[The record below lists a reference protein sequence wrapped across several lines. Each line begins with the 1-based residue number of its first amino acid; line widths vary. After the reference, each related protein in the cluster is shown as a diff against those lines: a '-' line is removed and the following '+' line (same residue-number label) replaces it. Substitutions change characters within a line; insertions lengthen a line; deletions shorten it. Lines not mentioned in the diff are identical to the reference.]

1 MNNTFSFGQIMGF
14 FSVIGDLINGALGWL
29 WRLFYA
35 IFVLAIGRICDI
47 CQLLFRKF
55 AGLDTV
61 RYANKQT
68 DGDIVMALINDKS
81 VQNVFWAMLVLA
93 VLLLLI
99 TTFVATIKT
108 EFNKD
113 GKNSKKPVFQGAIRA
128 MANFVLVPVIAM
140 FGMFMGNALLKAID
154 GATSV
159 SNRTSL
165 SSQIF
170 LVGAYNANRA
180 RSYCNI
186 TYKTNGQIE
195 SVVYTNEGS
204 GSNIQ
209 SFGKILVGGET
220 TNTNAG
226 TANFGIFYDN
236 VTAGYTAA
244 DKIDDAFSSNL
255 TLTQNDLSSLNAS
268 QRSLDYSAQR
278 FYYGGWFFDDIAT
291 AGEYG
296 TTDRPSITFSIY
308 NISLVYYYYDLSP
321 IAYDY
326 ISSTF
331 SLIVCAYVYITTI
344 LGLIK
349 RLFMMVTLFV
359 ISPPIT
365 ALYPLDGGRALGNWR
380 SAFISETLAAYS
392 TVVVMNVFQM
402 LLPLIMKIQL
412 FSRSDLG
419 KNWLLDALLLGG
431 VSIDFMNRIG
441 VMLIVL
447 GALTFFKS
455 ATKTISGLIGA
466 GDATGTGIDGVKNMA
481 RNTARAVAGVG
492 AAVGAG
498 AILAKG
504 AGKAVGGVAN
514 FAKDTKRM
522 GVKNAFAN
530 SGKKLKSEMKNFGGK
545 ALDVLGAPKDEDG
558 DRHWSLGN
566 LTGNIKNGYN
576 SLSSAVHSVSD
587 PKGTLADAVS
597 GGYHFGAKPKD
608 KDGKA
613 GGGKGGKGSENVMVT
628 DKMRKEK
635 EDAENQKVKD
645 ANAAVKQYK
654 KEHKK
659 DKGGKGT
666 AERAKYDA
674 ELNKLLK
681 DQTEARNKY
690 AQFQNDVL
698 KANNAKND
706 KEKKEMEK
714 KLYADQIANAEKEKM
729 REDMAEK
736 ARKDKY
742 KQEILKEDPD
752 LLAQE
757 DAAEE
762 SAGDYTQPIQ
772 KGSIQRQK
780 RRKSKKRR

>member
-29 WRLFYA
+29 WRLLYA
-35 IFVLAIGRICDI
+35 VLVLAIGRICDI

-128 MANFVLVPVIAM
+128 IANFVLVPIITM

-180 RSYCNI
+180 RSYCNV
-186 TYKTNGQIE
+186 TYKTNGQLE

-255 TLTQNDLSSLNAS
+255 TLTQNDLSSLNAN
-268 QRSLDYSAQR
+268 QRSLNYGAQR

-291 AGEYG
+291 NGEYG
-296 TTDRPSITFSIY
+296 TSDKPSITFSIY

-321 IAYDY
+321 IGYDY

-349 RLFMMVTLFV
+349 RIFMMVTLFV

-365 ALYPLDGGRALGNWR
+365 ALYPLDGGKALGNWR
-380 SAFISETLAAYS
+380 GAFISETLAAYS

-402 LLPLIMKIQL
+402 LLPLVMKIQL

-431 VSIDFMNRIG
+431 ISIDFMNRVG

-447 GALTFFKS
+447 GSLTFFKS
-455 ATKTISGLIGA
+455 ATGAISKMLGI
-466 GDATGTGIDGVKNMA
+466 GDATGAGIDGVKNA
-481 RNTARAVAGVG
+481 TRNTARALAGVG

-498 AILAKG
+498 AIIGKG
-504 AGKAVGGVAN
+504 IGKAVKGTAHSASAFKDDISKNGLKHAVAN
-514 FAKDTKRM
+514 TKAAHAL
-522 GVKNAFAN
+522 GIGTNEITGKTTW
-530 SGKKLKSEMKNFGGK
+530 SGKKLGHNLLSVPGMVKNEYNGVSK
-545 ALDVLGAPKDEDG
+545 AM
-558 DRHWSLGN
+558 
-566 LTGNIKNGYN
+566 
-576 SLSSAVHSVSD
+576 HSVSD
-587 PKGTLADAVS
+587 PKGTFADSVE
-597 GGYHFGAKPKD
+597 GGFRGFFPKPPKD

-613 GGGKGGKGSENVMVT
+613 GGNGKGAPEQKPQAPNGVSDEQMLKIKQEAY
-628 DKMRKEK
+628 KEK
-635 EDAENQKVKD
+635 KASYKEDLRNSESRMKEFKATHGDQKNWKADEKKEYYNLTKKGIRANLKKYAAGEGDYNEAILKQRAVNEIDQDNKKQKADMQANEDALKIE
-645 ANAAVKQYK
+645 QYK
-654 KEHKK
+654 KEELERRRKEEEKK
-659 DKGGKGT
+659 
-666 AERAKYDA
+666 
-674 ELNKLLK
+674 
-681 DQTEARNKY
+681 
-690 AQFQNDVL
+690 
-698 KANNAKND
+698 KNEN
-706 KEKKEMEK
+706 KEK
-714 KLYADQIANAEKEKM
+714 
-729 REDMAEK
+729 
-736 ARKDKY
+736 
-742 KQEILKEDPD
+742 
-752 LLAQE
+752 
-757 DAAEE
+757 
-762 SAGDYTQPIQ
+762 
-772 KGSIQRQK
+772 
-780 RRKSKKRR
+780 

>member
-14 FSVIGDLINGALGWL
+14 FSVIGDLINGAFGWL

-113 GKNSKKPVFQGAIRA
+113 GKNSKKSVFQGAIRA
-128 MANFVLVPVIAM
+128 IANFVLVPIITM

-186 TYKTNGQIE
+186 TYKTNGQLE

-268 QRSLDYSAQR
+268 QRSLNYGAQR

-291 AGEYG
+291 NGEYG
-296 TTDRPSITFSIY
+296 TTDKPSITFSIY

-321 IAYDY
+321 IGYDY

-349 RLFMMVTLFV
+349 RMFMMVTLFV

-365 ALYPLDGGRALGNWR
+365 ALYPLDGGKALGNWR

-441 VMLIVL
+441 VMLIIL

-455 ATKTISGLIGA
+455 ATGTISKMLGI
-466 GDATGTGIDGVKNMA
+466 GDATGAGIDGVKNA
-481 RNTARAVAGVG
+481 TRNTVRALAGVG

-498 AILAKG
+498 AIIGKG
-504 AGKAVGGVAN
+504 IGKAVKGTAHSASAFKDDINKNGLKHAVAN
-514 FAKDTKRM
+514 TKAAHAL
-522 GVKNAFAN
+522 GIGTNEITGKTTW
-530 SGKKLKSEMKNFGGK
+530 SGKKLG
-545 ALDVLGAPKDEDG
+545 
-558 DRHWSLGN
+558 HN
-566 LTGNIKNGYN
+566 LLSVPGMVKNGYN
-576 SLSSAVHSVSD
+576 GVSKAMHSVSD
-587 PKGTLADAVS
+587 AKGTFADSVE
-597 GGYHFGAKPKD
+597 GGFRGFFPKPP
-608 KDGKA
+608 
-613 GGGKGGKGSENVMVT
+613 
-628 DKMRKEK
+628 
-635 EDAENQKVKD
+635 
-645 ANAAVKQYK
+645 
-654 KEHKK
+654 K
-659 DKGGKGT
+659 DKGGKAGGNGNGAPEQKPQAPNGVSDEQMLKIKQEAYQSKKQDLADANKSIKDFKAQNGKRKSGWNDKQKEEYNT
-666 AERAKYDA
+666 LKELKKSAKKDTKLYAKGKGKYDTEVKALQEKASA
-674 ELNKLLK
+674 E
-681 DQTEARNKY
+681 
-690 AQFQNDVL
+690 
-698 KANNAKND
+698 
-706 KEKKEMEK
+706 KEKKEVRQKMEKEAREK
-714 KLYADQIANAEKEKM
+714 KLREEIMKEDAEKQSQK
-729 REDMAEK
+729 
-736 ARKDKY
+736 
-742 KQEILKEDPD
+742 
-752 LLAQE
+752 
-757 DAAEE
+757 DAAND
-762 SAGDYTQPIQ
+762 AA
-772 KGSIQRQK
+772 
-780 RRKSKKRR
+780 KK

>member
-14 FSVIGDLINGALGWL
+14 FSVIGDLINGAFGWL

-113 GKNSKKPVFQGAIRA
+113 GKNSKKSVFQGAIRA
-128 MANFVLVPVIAM
+128 IANFVLVPIITM

-186 TYKTNGQIE
+186 TYKTNGQLE

-268 QRSLDYSAQR
+268 QRSLNYGAQR

-291 AGEYG
+291 NGEYG
-296 TTDRPSITFSIY
+296 TTDKPSITFSIY

-321 IAYDY
+321 IGYDY

-349 RLFMMVTLFV
+349 RMFMMVTLFV

-365 ALYPLDGGRALGNWR
+365 ALYPLDGGKALGNWR

-441 VMLIVL
+441 VMLIIL

-455 ATKTISGLIGA
+455 ATGTISKMLGI
-466 GDATGTGIDGVKNMA
+466 GDATGAGIDGVKNA
-481 RNTARAVAGVG
+481 TRNTVRALAGVG

-498 AILAKG
+498 AIIGKG
-504 AGKAVGGVAN
+504 IGKAVKGTAHSASAFKDDINKNGLKHAVAN
-514 FAKDTKRM
+514 TKAAHAL
-522 GVKNAFAN
+522 GIGTNEITGKTTW
-530 SGKKLKSEMKNFGGK
+530 SGKKLG
-545 ALDVLGAPKDEDG
+545 
-558 DRHWSLGN
+558 HN
-566 LTGNIKNGYN
+566 LLSVPGMVKNGYN
-576 SLSSAVHSVSD
+576 GVSKAMHSVSD
-587 PKGTLADAVS
+587 AKGTFADSVE
-597 GGYHFGAKPKD
+597 GGFRGFFPKPP
-608 KDGKA
+608 
-613 GGGKGGKGSENVMVT
+613 
-628 DKMRKEK
+628 
-635 EDAENQKVKD
+635 
-645 ANAAVKQYK
+645 
-654 KEHKK
+654 K
-659 DKGGKGT
+659 DKGGKAGGNGNGAPEQKPQAPNGVSDEQMLKIKQEAYQSKKQDLADANKSIKDFKAQNGKRKSGWNDKQKEEYNT
-666 AERAKYDA
+666 LKELKKSAKKDTKLYAKGKGKYDTEVKALQEKASA
-674 ELNKLLK
+674 E
-681 DQTEARNKY
+681 
-690 AQFQNDVL
+690 
-698 KANNAKND
+698 
-706 KEKKEMEK
+706 KEKKEVRQKMEK
-714 KLYADQIANAEKEKM
+714 EARERKRREEIMKEDAEKQSQK
-729 REDMAEK
+729 
-736 ARKDKY
+736 
-742 KQEILKEDPD
+742 
-752 LLAQE
+752 
-757 DAAEE
+757 DAAND
-762 SAGDYTQPIQ
+762 AA
-772 KGSIQRQK
+772 
-780 RRKSKKRR
+780 KK

>member
-14 FSVIGDLINGALGWL
+14 FSVIGDLINGAFGWL

-128 MANFVLVPVIAM
+128 IANFVLVPIITM

-186 TYKTNGQIE
+186 TYKTNGQLE

-296 TTDRPSITFSIY
+296 TTSKPSITFSIY
-308 NISLVYYYYDLSP
+308 NISLVYYYYNLAP
-321 IAYDY
+321 IAFDY

-365 ALYPLDGGRALGNWR
+365 ALYPLDGGKALGNWR

-441 VMLIVL
+441 VMLIIL

-455 ATKTISGLIGA
+455 ATGTISKMLGI
-466 GDATGTGIDGVKNMA
+466 GDATSAGSDAVKNIT

-498 AILAKG
+498 AIIGKG
-504 AGKAVGGVAN
+504 IGKAVKGTVHSASAFKNDINKNGLKHAVSN
-514 FAKDTKRM
+514 TKAAHALGIGTNEITGKTTWSARRL
-522 GVKNAFAN
+522 GHNLISVPGIVKNKYN
-530 SGKKLKSEMKNFGGK
+530 GVSGAM
-545 ALDVLGAPKDEDG
+545 
-558 DRHWSLGN
+558 
-566 LTGNIKNGYN
+566 
-576 SLSSAVHSVSD
+576 HSVSN
-587 PKGTLADAVS
+587 PKGGTFADAVE
-597 GGYHFGAKPKD
+597 GGFRGFNPKPPKD

-613 GGGKGGKGSENVMVT
+613 GGS
-628 DKMRKEK
+628 
-635 EDAENQKVKD
+635 
-645 ANAAVKQYK
+645 
-654 KEHKK
+654 
-659 DKGGKGT
+659 GKGT
-666 AERAKYDA
+666 SEQKAQTPDGITNEQMLKIKQDAYQNKKQGLVDANKSIKDFKAQNGKKKSNWSDEQRKEFNTLKESQKTAKKDTKLYAKGKGKYDA
-674 ELNKLLK
+674 E
-681 DQTEARNKY
+681 
-690 AQFQNDVL
+690 V
-698 KANNAKND
+698 KALQ
-706 KEKKEMEK
+706 EKT
-714 KLYADQIANAEKEKM
+714 NAEKEKKEVRQKM
-729 REDMAEK
+729 EKEAREKKLREEIVKEDAEK
-736 ARKDKY
+736 QSQK
-742 KQEILKEDPD
+742 
-752 LLAQE
+752 
-757 DAAEE
+757 DAAND
-762 SAGDYTQPIQ
+762 AA
-772 KGSIQRQK
+772 
-780 RRKSKKRR
+780 KK

>member
-128 MANFVLVPVIAM
+128 MANFVLVPVITM

-321 IAYDY
+321 IAFDY

-365 ALYPLDGGRALGNWR
+365 ALYPLDGGKALGNWR

-481 RNTARAVAGVG
+481 RNVARAAAGVG
-492 AAVGAG
+492 AAVGG
-498 AILAKG
+498 GVIIGKG
-504 AGKAVGGVAN
+504 IGKAVKGTGKAVKGTVHSASAFKNDIKENGLKHAVAN
-514 FAKDTKRM
+514 TKAAHAL
-522 GVKNAFAN
+522 GIGTNEITGKVTL
-530 SGKKLKSEMKNFGGK
+530 SGKKL
-545 ALDVLGAPKDEDG
+545 
-558 DRHWSLGN
+558 GN
-566 LTGNIKNGYN
+566 NLLSVSDMVKNGYN
-576 SLSSAVHSVSD
+576 GVSKAMHSVSNPD
-587 PKGTLADAVS
+587 PKGTFADAVK
-597 GGYHFGAKPKD
+597 GGFRGFNPKPKDD

-613 GGGKGGKGSENVMVT
+613 SGNGGKEQKPQTPNGISDEDMLKIKQDAYQNKKQDLADVKKSMKEFKKAHKGKKKAEWKDEYDTLKDLKKSAKKDKKLYAKGEGNYSEAILKQSAINEANQD
-628 DKMRKEK
+628 DK
-635 EDAENQKVKD
+635 NKD
-645 ANAAVKQYK
+645 ADKQAQVDAMKFERYK
-654 KEHKK
+654 KEAEEEIKK
-659 DKGGKGT
+659 
-666 AERAKYDA
+666 E
-674 ELNKLLK
+674 
-681 DQTEARNKY
+681 
-690 AQFQNDVL
+690 
-698 KANNAKND
+698 
-706 KEKKEMEK
+706 KEKKEKE
-714 KLYADQIANAEKEKM
+714 EKEKN
-729 REDMAEK
+729 
-736 ARKDKY
+736 KDTK
-742 KQEILKEDPD
+742 
-752 LLAQE
+752 
-757 DAAEE
+757 
-762 SAGDYTQPIQ
+762 
-772 KGSIQRQK
+772 
-780 RRKSKKRR
+780 

>member
-14 FSVIGDLINGALGWL
+14 FSVIGDLINGAFGWL
-29 WRLFYA
+29 WRLIYA
-35 IFVLAIGRICDI
+35 ILVLAIGRICDI

-128 MANFVLVPVIAM
+128 MANFVLIPVIIM

-204 GSNIQ
+204 GSKIQ

-308 NISLVYYYYDLSP
+308 NISLVYYYYDLAP
-321 IAYDY
+321 IAFDY

-365 ALYPLDGGRALGNWR
+365 ALYPLDGGKALGNWR

-441 VMLIVL
+441 VMLIIL

-455 ATKTISGLIGA
+455 ATGTISKMLGI
-466 GDATGTGIDGVKNMA
+466 GDATGAGIDGVRNMT
-481 RNTARAVAGVG
+481 RNVARAAAGVG
-492 AAVGAG
+492 LAAAGGAM
-498 AILAKG
+498 LAKG
-504 AGKAVGGVAN
+504 AGKAVGKAVGGTVN
-514 FAKDTKRM
+514 FAKDAKKM
-522 GVKNAFAN
+522 GFKNAVLDRGDQLGAKGARALGIGMN
-530 SGKKLKSEMKNFGGK
+530 ENGDLKWSGK
-545 ALDVLGAPKDEDG
+545 AL
-558 DRHWSLGN
+558 WN
-566 LTGNIKNGYN
+566 NISSVPGKVKNRYN
-576 SLSSAVHSVSD
+576 SLSKATHAVSNPD
-587 PKGTLADAVS
+587 DKGTFADALS
-597 GGYHFGAKPKD
+597 AGFHFGVKPGGKKD
-608 KDGKA
+608 KN
-613 GGGKGGKGSENVMVT
+613 GGDGKGSGNEIKSPNMVT
-628 DKMRKEK
+628 DQMRKAREDARLKEMNDANDAIKKYKSETDKGKKGSSQRKLYNDELAKLKKEKKSAQEKYFDYRHDQRELNLSKNEKVRNAVESKMYQNEIAEANAKKEKDEIRQKMEQEAKEKKLREEIMK
-635 EDAENQKVKD
+635 EDAEKQSQKD
-645 ANAAVKQYK
+645 A
-654 KEHKK
+654 
-659 DKGGKGT
+659 
-666 AERAKYDA
+666 
-674 ELNKLLK
+674 
-681 DQTEARNKY
+681 
-690 AQFQNDVL
+690 
-698 KANNAKND
+698 AN
-706 KEKKEMEK
+706 
-714 KLYADQIANAEKEKM
+714 
-729 REDMAEK
+729 
-736 ARKDKY
+736 
-742 KQEILKEDPD
+742 
-752 LLAQE
+752 
-757 DAAEE
+757 DAA
-762 SAGDYTQPIQ
+762 
-772 KGSIQRQK
+772 
-780 RRKSKKRR
+780 KK

>member
-128 MANFVLVPVIAM
+128 MANFVLVPVITM

-321 IAYDY
+321 IAFDY

-331 SLIVCAYVYITTI
+331 SLIVCAYVYIATI

-365 ALYPLDGGRALGNWR
+365 ALYPLDGGKALGNWR

-455 ATKTISGLIGA
+455 ATGTISKMLGI
-466 GDATGTGIDGVKNMA
+466 GDATGAGIDGVKNMA

-498 AILAKG
+498 AIIGKG
-504 AGKAVGGVAN
+504 IGKAVKGTAHSASAFKKDINENGLKHAVAN
-514 FAKDTKRM
+514 TKAAHAL
-522 GVKNAFAN
+522 GIGTNEITGKVTL
-530 SGKKLKSEMKNFGGK
+530 SGKKLGHNLISVPGIVKNAYNG
-545 ALDVLGAPKDEDG
+545 VSGAM
-558 DRHWSLGN
+558 
-566 LTGNIKNGYN
+566 
-576 SLSSAVHSVSD
+576 HSVSD
-587 PKGTLADAVS
+587 PNPKGTFADAVE
-597 GGYHFGAKPKD
+597 GGFRGFNPKPSKD
-608 KDGKA
+608 KNGKA
-613 GGGKGGKGSENVMVT
+613 GGS
-628 DKMRKEK
+628 
-635 EDAENQKVKD
+635 
-645 ANAAVKQYK
+645 
-654 KEHKK
+654 
-659 DKGGKGT
+659 GKGT
-666 AERAKYDA
+666 SEQKTQTPNGISDEQMLKIKQDA
-674 ELNKLLK
+674 YQNKKQDLADVNKSIK
-681 DQTEARNKY
+681 DFK
-690 AQFQNDVL
+690 
-698 KANNAKND
+698 AKNGKKKKWSD
-706 KEKKEMEK
+706 KQKEEYNTLQELKKSAKEDK
-714 KLYADQIANAEKEKM
+714 KLYAKGEGKYSEAILKQSAINEARQDDKNKDADNQAQVDAMKFERYKKEEEEVIKKEKEEKEKNK
-729 REDMAEK
+729 EK
-736 ARKDKY
+736 NKDTK
-742 KQEILKEDPD
+742 
-752 LLAQE
+752 
-757 DAAEE
+757 
-762 SAGDYTQPIQ
+762 
-772 KGSIQRQK
+772 
-780 RRKSKKRR
+780 

>member
-14 FSVIGDLINGALGWL
+14 FSVIGDLINGAFGWL

-61 RYANKQT
+61 RYADKQT

-128 MANFVLVPVIAM
+128 MANFVLIPVIIM

-170 LVGAYNANRA
+170 LVGGYNANRA

-186 TYKTNGQIE
+186 TYKSNGQIE

-204 GSNIQ
+204 GSKIQ

-255 TLTQNDLSSLNAS
+255 TLTQNDLSSLNAN
-268 QRSLDYSAQR
+268 QRSLNYSWQR
-278 FYYGGWFFDDIAT
+278 FYYGGWFFDDIASN
-291 AGEYG
+291 GEYG
-296 TTDRPSITFSIY
+296 TTERPSITFSIY
-308 NISLVYYYYDLSP
+308 NISLVYYYYDLAP
-321 IAYDY
+321 IAFDY

-349 RLFMMVTLFV
+349 RLFMMVTLFI

-365 ALYPLDGGRALGNWR
+365 ALYPLDGGKALGNWR

-441 VMLIVL
+441 VMLIIL

-455 ATKTISGLIGA
+455 ATGTISKMLGI
-466 GDATGTGIDGVKNMA
+466 GDATGAGIDGVKNMA

-498 AILAKG
+498 VIIGKG
-504 AGKAVGGVAN
+504 IGKAVKGTVHSASAFKNDIKENGLKHAVAN
-514 FAKDTKRM
+514 TKAAHALGIGTNEITGKTTWSARRFGHNLISVPGM
-522 GVKNAFAN
+522 VKNKYN
-530 SGKKLKSEMKNFGGK
+530 GVSGAM
-545 ALDVLGAPKDEDG
+545 
-558 DRHWSLGN
+558 
-566 LTGNIKNGYN
+566 
-576 SLSSAVHSVSD
+576 HSVSNPN
-587 PKGTLADAVS
+587 PKGGTFADAVE
-597 GGYHFGAKPKD
+597 GGFRGFNPKPKD
-608 KDGKA
+608 KNGKA
-613 GGGKGGKGSENVMVT
+613 GGNGAPEQKQKTPDGITSEQMLKIKQDAYKNKKQDLADVNKSIKDFKAKNGKKKT
-628 DKMRKEK
+628 DWSDKQKE
-635 EDAENQKVKD
+635 EYNTLQEL
-645 ANAAVKQYK
+645 K
-654 KEHKK
+654 KSAKK
-659 DKGGKGT
+659 DT
-666 AERAKYDA
+666 
-674 ELNKLLK
+674 
-681 DQTEARNKY
+681 
-690 AQFQNDVL
+690 
-698 KANNAKND
+698 
-706 KEKKEMEK
+706 
-714 KLYADQIANAEKEKM
+714 KLYAKGKGKYDTEVKALQEKTNAEKEKEEVRQKM
-729 REDMAEK
+729 EKEAREKKLREEIMKEDAEK
-736 ARKDKY
+736 QSHK
-742 KQEILKEDPD
+742 
-752 LLAQE
+752 
-757 DAAEE
+757 DAADD
-762 SAGDYTQPIQ
+762 AT
-772 KGSIQRQK
+772 
-780 RRKSKKRR
+780 KK

>member
-14 FSVIGDLINGALGWL
+14 FSVIGDLINGAFGWL

-128 MANFVLVPVIAM
+128 MANFVLVPVIIM

-154 GATSV
+154 GATSI

-278 FYYGGWFFDDIAT
+278 FYYGGWFFDDFAT

-308 NISLVYYYYDLSP
+308 NITLVYYYYDLSP
-321 IAYDY
+321 IAFDY

-331 SLIVCAYVYITTI
+331 SLIVCAYVYITTV

-365 ALYPLDGGRALGNWR
+365 ALYPLDGGKALGNWR

-402 LLPLIMKIQL
+402 LLPLVMKIQL

-441 VMLIVL
+441 VMLIIL

-455 ATKTISGLIGA
+455 ATGTISKILSI
-466 GDATGTGIDGVKNMA
+466 GDATGAGIDGVRNMT
-481 RNTARAVAGVG
+481 RNVARAAAGVG
-492 AAVGAG
+492 AAVGG
-498 AILAKG
+498 GVIIGKG
-504 AGKAVGGVAN
+504 IGKAVKGTGKAVKGTVHSASAFKKDIKENGLKHAVAN
-514 FAKDTKRM
+514 TKAAHAL
-522 GVKNAFAN
+522 GIGTNEITDKVTW
-530 SGKKLKSEMKNFGGK
+530 SGKKLGNNLLSVSGMVKNAYNG
-545 ALDVLGAPKDEDG
+545 VSGAM
-558 DRHWSLGN
+558 
-566 LTGNIKNGYN
+566 
-576 SLSSAVHSVSD
+576 HSVSNPD
-587 PKGTLADAVS
+587 PKGTFADAV
-597 GGYHFGAKPKD
+597 GGGFRGFNPKPKD
-608 KDGKA
+608 KNGKA
-613 GGGKGGKGSENVMVT
+613 GGSGKGTSEQKTQTPDGISDKQILKIKQDAYQNKKQGLVDANKSIKDFKAQNGKKKKWSDEQRKEFDTLKESRKAAKKDKKLYAKGKGNYDTEIKALQDEENAKKEKDEVRQ
-628 DKMRKEK
+628 KMEKEAREKKLREEIMK
-635 EDAENQKVKD
+635 EDAEKQSQKD
-645 ANAAVKQYK
+645 A
-654 KEHKK
+654 
-659 DKGGKGT
+659 
-666 AERAKYDA
+666 
-674 ELNKLLK
+674 
-681 DQTEARNKY
+681 
-690 AQFQNDVL
+690 
-698 KANNAKND
+698 AN
-706 KEKKEMEK
+706 
-714 KLYADQIANAEKEKM
+714 
-729 REDMAEK
+729 
-736 ARKDKY
+736 
-742 KQEILKEDPD
+742 
-752 LLAQE
+752 
-757 DAAEE
+757 DAA
-762 SAGDYTQPIQ
+762 
-772 KGSIQRQK
+772 
-780 RRKSKKRR
+780 KK